1 MEVQQ
6 SDADRYNLNPS
17 KQTHKH
23 RRTHARTRPHRYTAL
38 QGTHLEVSVYHPHLM
53 AVEHGLQDLLDAVTA
68 RKQQGEQVSLST
80 SSPQLTVTSMQRQRC
95 LCAGHTHRITTIA
108 VAHAHRYLR
117 NMISHTRT
125 TFRRHT
131 HTIKLKSEPVC
142 ELCYFLL
149 FEDGPN
155 ISQAVW
161 EEAAAPCGRHCV

>member
-1 MEVQQ
+1 M
-6 SDADRYNLNPS
+6 
-17 KQTHKH
+17 
-23 RRTHARTRPHRYTAL
+23 
-38 QGTHLEVSVYHPHLM
+38 YHPHLM

-80 SSPQLTVTSMQRQRC
+80 SSPQLTVTSMQRQRR

-108 VAHAHRYLR
+108 VAHAHTHRYLR
-117 NMISHTRT
+117 NMSSHTCT
-125 TFRRHT
+125 IFRRRAHT
-131 HTIKLKSEPVC
+131 HTHNKTVDSEPVC